1 MIYNIVIFDDDKT
14 QCDIIEKMVG
24 EYKPDLMKHIVI
36 FRREMSLTDIWNF
49 ETGWIYWSR
58 IYV

>member
-36 FRREMSLTDIWNF
+36 ISELSCKIKCDK
-49 ETGWIYWSR
+49 G
-58 IYV
+58 